1 MGGLHCGLSGHVR
14 LCASE
19 PVPEGEAKSTA
30 QDTLGELDQ
39 LLTELTDIAGQQ
51 DVERFDRG
59 VAMAL
64 DATSR
69 LRVLQAPGLPFDLPR
84 RYDALP
90 RLTAWGFLLHFI
102 TSVIHLFIV
111 LYGHHATSVQPNVK
125 IKKPP
130 PRSFLLYLGWRALSR
145 LFVGGRTDGRNE

>member
-1 MGGLHCGLSGHVR
+1 M
-14 LCASE
+14 
-19 PVPEGEAKSTA
+19 PEGEAKSTA
-30 QDTLGELDQ
+30 QETLGELDQ

-90 RLTAWGFLLHFI
+90 RLTAWGGGGRGRGTTSDSTRLLFNFLNPPLPLPSIRFLLNL
-102 TSVIHLFIV
+102 TSAIHLFIRI
-111 LYGHHATSVQPNVK
+111 LYRHHAASV
-125 IKKPP
+125 KPD
-130 PRSFLLYLGWRALSR
+130 GKR
-145 LFVGGRTDGRNE
+145 L